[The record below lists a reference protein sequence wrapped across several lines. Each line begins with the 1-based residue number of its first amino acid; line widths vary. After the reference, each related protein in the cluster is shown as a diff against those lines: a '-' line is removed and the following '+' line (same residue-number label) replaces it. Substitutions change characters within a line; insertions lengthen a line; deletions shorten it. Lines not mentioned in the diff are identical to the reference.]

1 MAVVITIGLGVQLT
15 PYIAEYF
22 FPSGQAHFQ
31 QANPHEA
38 REALANWFGVPST
51 ELSQV
56 HAIRYQSAQQNRRWY
71 QFSVER
77 TPVER
82 FIRRLKLQQMELDDA
97 VLNNQFLTKRPPV
110 DWWHPESLQR
120 KSYFSGS
127 DGANRVKLIYNADNE
142 SGYLLVES
150 NQ

>member
-22 FPSGQAHFQ
+22 FPS
-31 QANPHEA
+31 
-38 REALANWFGVPST
+38 WFGVPST

-82 FIRRLKLQQMELDDA
+82 FIRRLRLQQMELNEA
-97 VLNNQFLTKRPPV
+97 VLNSQFLTKRPPV

-120 KSYFSGS
+120 KSYFSGN
-127 DGANRVKLIYNADNE
+127 DGANRVKLIYNADNK